1 MKKLLSIAFIF
12 AGLMFVGTVTS
23 ADAQTWRNQR
33 GTRANQN
40 VRTYTQT
47 RVVWRDG
54 RQYRETYRV
63 QVLRN
68 GRTRSTLI
76 SRVPVNNRRNDRRID
91 RRDDRRGVQTT
102 YQTRIVRENGRRY
115 RVTYKVTRLRN
126 GRTQTQVVRR
136 ERI

>member
-1 MKKLLSIAFIF
+1 MKKLLSIAFLL
-12 AGLMFVGTVTS
+12 AGMMFVGSVTS

-33 GTRANQN
+33 GDRANQN

-47 RVVWRDG
+47 KVVIRNG

-76 SRVPVNNRRNDRRID
+76 SRVPVNNRRNDRRDD
-91 RRDDRRGVQTT
+91 RRDSARTS
-102 YQTRIVRENGRRY
+102 YQTRIVSQNGRRY